1 MMLLFFANI
10 HVLDGR
16 LMYIDKKRLYLK
28 KKMKTRVRFAPSPT
42 GPLHI
47 GGLRTA
53 LFNYLFAKKK
63 AGVFVLRIED
73 TDQNRSVE
81 GSEDY
86 IQEALE
92 WCGMNPDEGPKNGGE
107 FGPYRQSERKNIYAD
122 HIQTLIKKGAA
133 YYAFDKAERLN
144 EERKEAEKKGET
156 FKYGHQ
162 NRLQFKNSLTLT
174 EKETTEALKKE
185 FVIRLKVESNQT
197 VIVKDLIRGVVRVKT
212 DTLDD
217 KILMKSDGMPT
228 YHFAN
233 VVDDHLMEITC
244 VIRGEEWLPSLPIHK
259 LIYTAFGWETP
270 EFMHLPLI
278 LKTVGKGKLSKR
290 DGDKDGYP
298 VFPLKWG
305 KETPGFREMGFLA
318 SGMVNYLALLG
329 WNEGIEK
336 EVYSLKELEKAFNTK
351 GVQKGGARFDYEK
364 AKWINQQ
371 QLQKMSVE
379 EIYSLSRVKELLSP
393 FEENKHLSLIRLV
406 KERLNILD
414 DIKDELTFIESTYPY
429 DEKVIE
435 KINDKNPKAVL
446 EQIKKTL
453 IEEDDVDLF
462 QEQIISW
469 SKKNEVS
476 MGILMQSFRLALVGK
491 LTGPDI
497 FKVCSVL
504 GKEVSLKRIN
514 KLIEHL
520 NFKQIL

>member
-1 MMLLFFANI
+1 
-10 HVLDGR
+10 
-16 LMYIDKKRLYLK
+16 
-28 KKMKTRVRFAPSPT
+28 MKTRVRFAPSPT

-63 AGVFVLRIED
+63 GGTFVLRIED
-73 TDQNRSVE
+73 TDQNRYVE

-92 WCGMNPDEGPKNGGE
+92 WCGMSPDEGPKNKGKY
-107 FGPYRQSERKNIYAD
+107 GPYRQSERKSIYAE
-122 HIQTLIKKGAA
+122 HIQTLLKNGAA
-133 YYAFDKAERLN
+133 YYAFDKTEQLN
-144 EERKEAEKKGET
+144 EERKEAEKKGQT
-156 FKYGHQ
+156 FKYGSQ

-174 EKETTEALKKE
+174 EKEAAEALKNG
-185 FVIRLKVESNQT
+185 FVIRLKVEPDET
-197 VIVKDLIRGVVRVKT
+197 VIVKDIIRGVVRVET
-212 DTLDD
+212 NSLDD

-233 VVDDHLMEITC
+233 VVDDHLMKITC
-244 VIRGEEWLPSLPIHK
+244 VIRGEEWLPSLPMHK

-278 LKTVGKGKLSKR
+278 LKGVGKGKLSKR
-290 DGDKDGYP
+290 DGDKEGYP

-305 KETPGFREMGFLA
+305 KETLGFREMGFLA

-329 WNEGIEK
+329 WNEGTEK
-336 EVYSLKELEKAFNTK
+336 EVYSLKELEKAFSEN
-351 GVQKGGARFDYEK
+351 GIQKGGARFDYEK
-364 AKWINQQ
+364 AKWVNQQ
-371 QLQKMSVE
+371 QLQKMSIE
-379 EIYSLSRVKELLSP
+379 EIYSLSRVKMLLSP
-393 FEENKHLSLIRLV
+393 FKENKHLSLIKLI
-406 KERLNILD
+406 KQRLNTLN
-414 DIKDELTFIESTYPY
+414 DIKDELAFIKNTHPY
-429 DEKVIE
+429 DQKVID
-435 KINDKNPKAVL
+435 KIYNKNPKAVL

-462 QEQIISW
+462 KEQMISW

-476 MGILMQSFRLALVGK
+476 MGLLMQSFRLALVGK
-491 LTGPDI
+491 LMGPDI
-497 FKVCSVL
+497 FEICSVL
-504 GKEVSLKRIN
+504 GKEVSLKRID